1 MNQVNRTNY
10 IFPSIGMGLILSAI
24 IFVVVLIPRWTFRPP
39 QPKDLRNYT
48 AQELRGRSVYTREGC
63 FYCHSM
69 VSRPQDWDHGTKSKA
84 SDYYYDEWHLLGSE
98 RSGPDLSQIGGKFPD
113 EYHIQHHK
121 QPRSLKPG
129 SIMPNYE
136 YLSDLD
142 MTDLTAYMQSLG
154 SNGRRALDPL
164 TGQLKWG
171 ELVDAKGPT
180 GEIEKVA
187 VWKGGANFVADRERI
202 ASENYDQHLETPY
215 KYTAEVEELLLGTS
229 HEAQLSKGAVQAVAT
244 ANFPTEEALRE
255 ARVENPDLRAWSEVS
270 YKEPD
275 QIPTDLA
282 GLAALQK
289 RRTIANQGRGIYNQK
304 CSSCHGLTGN
314 GRGWASASMTKR
326 AANFWEDKFENYR
339 TDTWYWRI
347 RRGVPGTQ
355 MPRWEFDLSPEQ
367 TLYLVAFQKYISQN
381 KGLGALKGMDAP
393 VYGLPPSSAK
403 TSIQP
408 SN

>member
-10 IFPSIGMGLILSAI
+10 IFPAIGMGLILSAI

-48 AQELRGRSVYTREGC
+48 AQELRGRTVYTREGC

-84 SDYYYDEWHLLGSE
+84 SDYFYDEWHLLGSE

-136 YLSDLD
+136 YLSDQD

-215 KYTAEVEELLLGTS
+215 KYTCLLYTS
-229 HEAQLSKGAVQAVAT
+229 PS
-244 ANFPTEEALRE
+244 
-255 ARVENPDLRAWSEVS
+255 
-270 YKEPD
+270 
-275 QIPTDLA
+275 
-282 GLAALQK
+282 
-289 RRTIANQGRGIYNQK
+289 
-304 CSSCHGLTGN
+304 
-314 GRGWASASMTKR
+314 
-326 AANFWEDKFENYR
+326 
-339 TDTWYWRI
+339 
-347 RRGVPGTQ
+347 
-355 MPRWEFDLSPEQ
+355 PRDS
-367 TLYLVAFQKYISQN
+367 
-381 KGLGALKGMDAP
+381 
-393 VYGLPPSSAK
+393 
-403 TSIQP
+403 
-408 SN
+408 